1 MSKGDT
7 LIREEHKFP
16 IIDTGLEKKKDT
28 FLNLEE
34 SNNLQDMIN
43 YAASINVNDAIAD
56 AKIEGQKQK
65 NNQNLSNSNEKL
77 DVLFRELLT
86 K

>member
-1 MSKGDT
+1 MSKGEGIIKD
-7 LIREEHKFP
+7 EHKFP

-34 SNNLQDMIN
+34 TNNLQDMIN
-43 YAASINVNDAIAD
+43 YAASVNVNDAIED
-56 AKIEGQKQK
+56 AKKEGGKNQKK
-65 NNQNLSNSNEKL
+65 DTNTNEKL
-77 DVLFRELLT
+77 DISFRELLT

>member
-7 LIREEHKFP
+7 LIKEEHKFP

-34 SNNLQDMIN
+34 ANNLQDMIN
-43 YAASINVNDAIAD
+43 YAASINVNDAIED
-56 AKIEGQKQK
+56 AKKEGEKQK
-65 NNQNLSNSNEKL
+65 TTQNSNTNEKL
-77 DVLFRELLT
+77 DVSFRELLT

>member
-1 MSKGDT
+1 MSKGQGIIKD
-7 LIREEHKFP
+7 EHKFP

-34 SNNLQDMIN
+34 ANNLQDMIN
-43 YAASINVNDAIAD
+43 YAASINVNDAIED
-56 AKIEGQKQK
+56 AKKEGEKQK
-65 NNQNLSNSNEKL
+65 NSGNTNEKL
-77 DVLFRELLT
+77 DISFRELLT

>member
-1 MSKGDT
+1 MSKGDCM
-7 LIREEHKFP
+7 IKDEHKFP

-34 SNNLQDMIN
+34 ANNLQDMIN
-43 YAASINVNDAIAD
+43 YAASINVNDAIKD
-56 AKIEGQKQK
+56 AKKEGAKQK
-65 NNQNLSNSNEKL
+65 NTNNTNEKL
-77 DVLFRELLT
+77 DVSFRELLT

>member
-1 MSKGDT
+1 MIKD
-7 LIREEHKFP
+7 EHKFP

-34 SNNLQDMIN
+34 ANNLQDMIN
-43 YAASINVNDAIAD
+43 YAASINVNDAIKD
-56 AKIEGQKQK
+56 AKKEGAKQK
-65 NNQNLSNSNEKL
+65 NTNNTNEKL
-77 DVLFRELLT
+77 DVSFRELLT

>member
-1 MSKGDT
+1 MSKGEGIIKD
-7 LIREEHKFP
+7 EHKFP

-34 SNNLQDMIN
+34 TNNLQDMIN
-43 YAASINVNDAIAD
+43 YAASVNVNDAIED
-56 AKIEGQKQK
+56 AKKEGKKSNQK
-65 NNQNLSNSNEKL
+65 NPVNTNEKL
-77 DVLFRELLT
+77 DISFRELLT